1 MRTGGRRA
9 PCAVGSSMT
18 AAARGDSPT
27 PDAASSLPEPVA
39 RRRGEHLPAWLLIP
53 AIIAVLLLVLPFVAL
68 LVRLDWATVPAAIT
82 SPAALQAL
90 GLSLT
95 TAAIATV
102 ICAILGVPLAVA
114 MARSPGW
121 LASVLRTL
129 TTLPLV
135 LPPLVGG
142 IALLALLGRNGLL
155 GGALAVAGIRI
166 PFTTAAVVIAQAFVA
181 LPFLVISIEGALRA
195 IGTEHERVAA
205 GLGASRFTV
214 FRRVTL
220 PLAAPG
226 LIAGTVLCF
235 ARALGEFGATALF
248 AGNAAGVTRTMPL
261 AIYTAFNGAGVEE
274 DTAIALSL
282 LLIIVALAVLVL
294 VRGWRAGA
302 VR

>member
-1 MRTGGRRA
+1 MIANGGAESLAA
-9 PCAVGSSMT
+9 PPPGRS
-18 AAARGDSPT
+18 G
-27 PDAASSLPEPVA
+27 
-39 RRRGEHLPAWLLIP
+39 GERLPAWLLIP
-53 AIIAVLLLVLPFVAL
+53 AVIATLLLVLPFVAL
-68 LVRLDWATVPAAIT
+68 LTRLDWATVPAAIT
-82 SPAALQAL
+82 SPEAVQAL
-90 GLSLT
+90 GLSLG
-95 TAAIATV
+95 TAAIATA
-102 ICAILGVPLAVA
+102 ICAVLGIPLAIVI
-114 MARSPGW
+114 ARSPGW
-121 LASVLRTL
+121 FAAILRTL

-195 IGTEHERVAA
+195 IGTDHERVAA
-205 GLGASRFTV
+205 GLGANRFTV
-214 FRRVTL
+214 FRRITL

-226 LIAGTVLCF
+226 LVAGTVLCF

-248 AGNAAGVTRTMPL
+248 AGNSAGVTRTMPL
-261 AIYTAFNGAGVEE
+261 AIYTAFNGAGVQE

-282 LLIIVALAVLVL
+282 MLILVAIAALVL